1 VEFLVVMRVGLGE
14 VPAMSV
20 TPQVQP
26 ASFGVTVQTN
36 GQKVQVIFDRSDI
49 CGGTLTIWDG
59 GRGARDGKTNGAKV
73 IRHKLTERVNDTYE
87 NWRTDPRYRQWR
99 TENRFDFL
107 AVK

>member
-26 ASFGVTVQTN
+26 ASVGVTVQTN
-36 GQKVQVIFDRSDI
+36 GRKVQVIFDRSDI
-49 CGGTLTIWDG
+49 CKGTLTIWDG
-59 GRGARDGKTNGAKV
+59 GQGAKDRETNGAKV

-87 NWRTDPRYRQWR
+87 NWRT
-99 TENRFDFL
+99 ENRFDFL
-107 AVK
+107 AIR

>member
-1 VEFLVVMRVGLGE
+1 
-14 VPAMSV
+14 
-20 TPQVQP
+20 
-26 ASFGVTVQTN
+26 
-36 GQKVQVIFDRSDI
+36 
-49 CGGTLTIWDG
+49 LTIWDG